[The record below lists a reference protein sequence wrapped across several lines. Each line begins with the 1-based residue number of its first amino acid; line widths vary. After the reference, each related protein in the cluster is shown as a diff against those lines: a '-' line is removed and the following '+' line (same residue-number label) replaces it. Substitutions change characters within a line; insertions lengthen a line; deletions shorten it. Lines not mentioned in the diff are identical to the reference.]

1 MNEHSNR
8 SRSAFTLIELLVV
21 IAIIAILAAILF
33 PVFAQAKSAAKRTQ
47 DLTNVKNITLGVLL
61 YTGDNDDSLPPSRQ
75 VIQPSDWWGP
85 NTITWKDSVYP
96 YIKNGGRPA
105 GSGLFYGSPGN
116 GGIFQAPLNQSA
128 WSNAD
133 RWFGSEP
140 GDETT
145 RFPRGYAVNKDAG
158 RNEFGGPRG
167 GRCAD
172 TIWPEI
178 YPNGSGGWDVY
189 NQGGNQGIL
198 QAPSST
204 AMIAP
209 TRRLFPD
216 TEVSNMALPATASG
230 RELTWASN
238 PYPASFS
245 LVAGTQNRG
254 ITLGMFDGS
263 AKNVNATRSVNDDL
277 WGSLGPGGIP
287 ACGWT
292 GWWSGPGNGRPWK
305 EGILANMSV
314 IKEWSN

>member
-1 MNEHSNR
+1 MNEHRINR
-8 SRSAFTLIELLVV
+8 RSAFTLIELLVV

-33 PVFAQAKSAAKRTQ
+33 PVFAQAKTAAKRTQ

-61 YTGDNDDSLPPSRQ
+61 YTGDNDDAVPPSRQ
-75 VIQPSDWWGP
+75 VNLPSDWWGP

-116 GGIFQAPLNQSA
+116 GGIFQAPLNQAS

-133 RWFGSEP
+133 RWFGSDP

-145 RFPRGYAVNKDAG
+145 RFPRGYAANKDAG
-158 RNEFGGPRG
+158 RNEFGGPRSD

-172 TIWPEI
+172 TIWPEV

-189 NQGGNQGIL
+189 NQGGNQGML
-198 QAPSST
+198 QAPAST

-209 TRRLFPD
+209 TRRMFPD
-216 TEVSNMALPATASG
+216 TEVSGMGVAATATGSEQNTYPAT
-230 RELTWASN
+230 
-238 PYPASFS
+238 YS

-263 AKNVNATRSVNDDL
+263 AKNVNAMRSVADDL

-292 GWWSGPGNGRPWK
+292 FGTSGPGSGRPWK
-305 EGILANMSV
+305 EGILANMNV